1 VTPDAALKQTFKGG
15 NYYAGPVSE
24 LVKRLEYVR
33 EQLRVLEGMP
43 GKMPAGYD
51 SPVTKH
57 YNALHIA
64 ERDAKMRLNI
74 MGNLE

>member
-1 VTPDAALKQTFKGG
+1 
-15 NYYAGPVSE
+15 
-24 LVKRLEYVR
+24 
-33 EQLRVLEGMP
+33 
-43 GKMPAGYD
+43 MPAGYD
-51 SPVTKH
+51 SPVIKH